1 MTDLITIARDLS
13 LLSADLDQATEDLIE
28 ADAHAVESEH
38 SYKLAYARA
47 FMEASGAV
55 AVKETV
61 ALLASEQ
68 ERWDAE
74 IAKQVLRAAKARLD
88 GVRTRID
95 VARSLSAMTR
105 SEMALGGFVT

>member
-13 LLSADLDQATEDLIE
+13 LLSADLDQATEDMIE

-38 SYKLAYARA
+38 DYKMAYAKA

-55 AVKETV
+55 AVRETI
-61 ALLASEQ
+61 ALIASEQ

-74 IAKQVLRAAKARLD
+74 VAKQVLRAAKARLD
-88 GVRTRID
+88 GIRTRID
-95 VARSLSAMTR
+95 VARSLSATTR
-105 SEMALGGFVT
+105 SEMALGGILT